1 MRVLIASKALVVG
14 AYHDKLAAL
23 AAQPEIDDLVAVIP
37 PTWREPGGRT
47 LRLEPQPERGYRVRV
62 APIRFNG
69 QFHLFYWPALRRLLA
84 ESRPDVVHVD
94 EEPYNFATVHGVW
107 LAHRLGLPS
116 VFFTWQNLLRRY
128 PPPFALFEQIVFRLS
143 AHGIAGNAEAVQVLR
158 AKGYRGPVSIIP
170 QFGIDPTRFTPAA
183 LPAPTRS
190 FTIGFVARLTEEK
203 GTLVLLD
210 ALAGLGGDW
219 HLHVIGS
226 GPLAG
231 TARARA
237 AEARI
242 DRRITWEPSVPSTD
256 IPERMRSFD
265 VLVLPSLSRL
275 NWKEQFGRA
284 LIEAMACEVPIV
296 GSDSGEIPNVV
307 GDAGLIVPEGDCASL
322 RQALATLRADPALR
336 RELGRRGR
344 ARVCQRYT
352 YGRVATDTVRVYR
365 EVVG

>member
-1 MRVLIASKALVVG
+1 VRVLIASKALVVG

-23 AAQPEIDDLVAVIP
+23 AAEPEIDDLVAVVP

-69 QFHLFYWPALRRLLA
+69 QFHLFYWPALRRLLK
-84 ESRPDVVHVD
+84 ESRPDVVHLD

-128 PPPFALFEQIVFRLS
+128 PPPFALFEQVVFRLS

-158 AKGYRGPVSIIP
+158 AKGYHGPVSIIP
-170 QFGIDPTRFTPAA
+170 QFGIDPTRFAPARA
-183 LPAPTRS
+183 SSPARP
-190 FTIGFVARLTEEK
+190 FTIGFVARVTEEK

-210 ALAGLGGDW
+210 ALAGLDGDW
-219 HLHVIGS
+219 RLHVIGS
-226 GPLAG
+226 GPLADA
-231 TARARA
+231 ARARA
-237 AEARI
+237 VEARI
-242 DRRITWEPSVPSTD
+242 DARIAWEASVPSTD
-256 IPERMRSFD
+256 IPRRMQNFD
-265 VLVLPSLSRL
+265 VLVLPSLSRP

-307 GDAGLIVPEGDCASL
+307 GDGGLIVPEGDCASL
-322 RQALATLRADPALR
+322 RDALATLRADPAR
-336 RELGRRGR
+336 RRLLGRRGR

-352 YGRVATDTVRVYR
+352 YSRVAADTVRVYR
-365 EVVG
+365 EVLG